1 MNMSDETKNGPWSA
15 IKARL
20 VAPIWHLPI
29 AVLFI
34 CGVVKA
40 SLALK
45 LIPGYTAWMAAEP
58 KLGWMLSS
66 LFTMI
71 VDMAIVV
78 SGLRLYRIDLRGFI
92 GLRHLPFKGVLKEA
106 GVTLA
111 AFVVMAAVYVGL
123 YELVNLLVPSPPNEA
138 MRAAFTAPTPFL
150 ATLNIIG
157 FVFVAFSEEV
167 AYRGYI
173 QKQLLALMKFAPL
186 AILLQGILFG
196 LSHGYQGP
204 SFMFLNGVA
213 GVMFGIVAYNRK
225 SLIPCMVIHFLND
238 TGSFIG
244 MMAQSGGS

>member
-1 MNMSDETKNGPWSA
+1 MQ
-15 IKARL
+15 R
-20 VAPIWHLPI
+20 
-29 AVLFI
+29 
-34 CGVVKA
+34 
-40 SLALK
+40 
-45 LIPGYTAWMAAEP
+45 
-58 KLGWMLSS
+58 
-66 LFTMI
+66 
-71 VDMAIVV
+71 
-78 SGLRLYRIDLRGFI
+78 
-92 GLRHLPFKGVLKEA
+92 
-106 GVTLA
+106 
-111 AFVVMAAVYVGL
+111 VMAAVYIGL

-138 MRAAFTAPTPFL
+138 MRAAFTTPTPFL